1 MGFTVE
7 QLAAVED
14 RGGDLLVSA
23 AAGSGKTR
31 VLVERLFDYVVR
43 EHQNLDDFLII
54 TYTRAAAA
62 ELRGRIAA
70 ELNRRLAEGEGDRHL
85 QQQLYRIYRA
95 DIKTVDAFCTAL
107 IRENV
112 HLIEGVEEFALT
124 ADLRVLE
131 ESEAEILNRRV
142 MRQVLERFYA
152 RMDEGDALLADAL
165 GFGRDDRSLEE
176 LVLKLR
182 GSLQSHAYPRRWM
195 HKNIAFWQSLPAGI
209 DETPY
214 APVLLSAL
222 RWKAEHWC
230 AALERAVGEMAEN
243 PAVRKGYAAPF
254 LQAADQF
261 RRAGEAAGQGW
272 EACRRAEVVFPRL
285 GPVKDQDGGAL
296 KNRMKALW
304 DQCRKEWKGQSA
316 LLSLSG
322 EEAMKDIRAMA
333 PAMAALLRLTEDFD
347 LACQREKVRRNVVDF
362 SDAEHYA
369 ITLLLDVSGEPTDL
383 CRRVG
388 ARYREIMVDE
398 YQDTNEVQNCIFEAL
413 SAERHNLF
421 TVGDMKQS
429 IYRFRLADPSIFLEK
444 YQRFAP
450 AAEAERGEG
459 RKILLSRN
467 FRSRREVL
475 EGANFLFENLFSPE
489 VGELAYGS
497 EERLYPGAEYFVP
510 RQDCAVEFHLIDVPQ
525 RKDRFAAGRPA
536 VEARF
541 VAERI
546 ASLLR
551 EGYPVQD
558 GDTGALRPCR
568 PGDFAVLMRSP
579 SSRLRHYAEAFRA
592 YGIPCATQESE
603 DFFAQMEVA
612 VTFSLLQ
619 IIDNP
624 RQDVPLVSVLRSPVF
639 AFSPD
644 RLAEIRAG
652 RSAGDF
658 YDALAADEGED
669 SRAFLETLEELRSA
683 AKDAM
688 VHRLLF
694 HIYNTLHL
702 PGIFGA
708 MSGGAARRENL
719 VALYE
724 YAQSF
729 EGAGYRGLF
738 AFVNHLRTLLERG
751 EQPAAAAGEGGDSVQ
766 IMSIHRSKG
775 LEFPVVVLADLSK
788 DFHGVSDAK
797 TVLVHPAC
805 GLGPKCV
812 DLKRRI
818 QYPTLARR
826 AVESLLHREQRSEEL
841 RVLYVAMTRAKEK
854 LILTASLQNA
864 GTVLGRLSASAYCP
878 VSPNAV
884 MECRSMAEWV
894 LLPLLCRREA
904 VELRIA
910 AGVEP
915 ERYVFTEDTP
925 WVVGLH
931 AAVPYQGRLGREGGT
946 AVETARRPIPF
957 DEALLDFQYPHA
969 AAEKLP
975 TKLTATQL
983 KGRFLDQEIAEETLT
998 PVRKP
1003 AFERPAFLRG
1013 ERTLT
1018 PAERGTATHIV
1029 MQYIDFACTDVDA
1042 AVADMVSLGR
1052 LTQGEGEA
1060 VDRAAIRRFL
1070 ASPLAAELR
1079 QAKNLRREYRF
1090 SLLIDGAD
1098 YLGVEAA
1105 GEEVLLQGVVDCFF
1119 ETPEGLVVV
1128 DFKTDRVYGE
1138 EQCQRTEEYRSQ
1150 IMAYSAALARI
1161 FRRPVCRRVLYYFS
1175 TGTAVEV

>member
-1 MGFTVE
+1 MEFTAE
-7 QLAAVED
+7 QRAAVED

-62 ELRGRIAA
+62 ELRGRIAG
-70 ELNRRLAEGEGDRHL
+70 ELSRRLAEDGGDRHL
-85 QQQLYRIYRA
+85 QQQLYRLYRA
-95 DIKTVDAFCTAL
+95 DIKTIDAFCTGL

-112 HLIEGVEEFALT
+112 HLLPEVEDCALT

-131 ESEAEILNRRV
+131 ESEAEILRRRAL
-142 MRQVLERFYA
+142 RQVLEQFYA
-152 RMDEGDALLADAL
+152 HMDEDDALLADTL

-176 LVLKLR
+176 LVLKLHA
-182 GSLQSHAYPRRWM
+182 SLQSHAYPRRWM
-195 HKNIAFWQSLPAGI
+195 HRNAAFWRSLPDRI

-214 APVLLSAL
+214 APVLLSSL
-222 RWKAEHWC
+222 RRKAEHWGD
-230 AALERAVGEMAEN
+230 ALERAAGEMGEN
-243 PAVRKGYAAPF
+243 PAVKRGYAAPF
-254 LQAADQF
+254 LEAAARI
-261 RRAGEAAGQGW
+261 RRAGEAARQGW
-272 EACRRAEVVFPRL
+272 DACREAEVSFPRL

-296 KNRMKALW
+296 KSRMKALW
-304 DQCRKEWKGQSA
+304 ERCRKEWKTQSA
-316 LLSLSG
+316 LLAVSG
-322 EEAMKDIRAMA
+322 EEAMEDLRAVA
-333 PAMAALLRLTEDFD
+333 PAMASLLRLTEDFD
-347 LACQREKVRRNVVDF
+347 LAFQREKVRRNAVDF

-369 ITLLLDVSGEPTDL
+369 VALLLDAQGEPTDL

-388 ARYREIMVDE
+388 SRYREIMVDE

-421 TVGDMKQS
+421 AVGDMKQS

-444 YQRFAP
+444 YRRFVP

-467 FRSRREVL
+467 FRSRPEVL
-475 EGANFLFENLFSPE
+475 AAANFLFQNLFSEE
-489 VGELAYGS
+489 VGELTYGE
-497 EERLYPGAEYFVP
+497 EERLYPGAEHFAP
-510 RQDCAVEFHLIDVPQ
+510 RRDCAVEFHLVDVP
-525 RKDRFAAGRPA
+525 RREDRFAAGRPA

-546 ASLLR
+546 AALLR
-551 EGYPVQD
+551 EGCPVQD
-558 GDTGALRPCR
+558 EDTGALRPCR

-579 SSRLRHYAEAFRA
+579 ATRLRHYAEAFRA

-603 DFFAQMEVA
+603 DFFARMEVA

-639 AFSPD
+639 GFTPD

-652 RSAGDF
+652 NPDGDF
-658 YDALAADEGED
+658 YDALLSDCGED
-669 SRAFLETLEELRSA
+669 TAAFLETLRDLRSA
-683 AKDAM
+683 ARDAM

-724 YAQSF
+724 YARSF

-738 AFVNHLRTLLERG
+738 AFVTHLRTLLERG

-775 LEFPVVVLADLSK
+775 LEFPIVVLADLSR
-788 DFHGVSDAK
+788 DFHGVSDAGA
-797 TVLVHPAC
+797 VLVHPAC
-805 GLGPKCV
+805 GLGPKRV

-826 AVESLLHREQRSEEL
+826 AVESLLRRESRSEEL
-841 RVLYVAMTRAKEK
+841 RVLYVAITRAKEK

-864 GTVLGRLSASAYCP
+864 GTALGKLAAIASCP
-878 VSPNAV
+878 VYPNAAA
-884 MECRSMAEWV
+884 ECRSMAEWV

-904 VELRIA
+904 AELRLA
-910 AGVEP
+910 GGVEP
-915 ERYVFTEDTP
+915 ARYVQTEDPP
-925 WVVGLH
+925 WTAALH
-931 AAVPYQGRLGREGGT
+931 EAAPYQRQSGGGEE
-946 AVETARRPIPF
+946 ARVETARRPIAF
-957 DEALLDFQYPHA
+957 DEALLDFRYPYTA
-969 AAEKLP
+969 AQTLP

-983 KGRFLDQEIAEETLT
+983 KGRFLDQEIAEDT
-998 PVRKP
+998 PAPARKP
-1003 AFERPAFLRG
+1003 VFDRPAFLRG
-1013 ERTLT
+1013 ERALT

-1029 MQYIDFACTDVDA
+1029 MQYIDFACTDVA
-1042 AVADMVSLGR
+1042 AALEDMVALGR
-1052 LTQGEGEA
+1052 LTQAEGDA
-1060 VDRAAIRRFL
+1060 VDRGAIRRFL
-1070 ASPLAAELR
+1070 DSPLAEELR
-1079 QAKNLRREYRF
+1079 QAKDLRREYRF
-1090 SLLIDGAD
+1090 SLLVDGQD
-1098 YLGVEAA
+1098 YLGQPAA

-1119 ETPEGLVVV
+1119 ETEEGLVVV
-1128 DFKTDRVYGE
+1128 DFKTDAVRGE
-1138 EQCQRTEEYRSQ
+1138 EQRRRTEAYRPQ
-1150 IMAYSAALARI
+1150 ITAYSEALRRI
-1161 FRRPVCRRVLYYFS
+1161 FKRPVCRRVLYYFS